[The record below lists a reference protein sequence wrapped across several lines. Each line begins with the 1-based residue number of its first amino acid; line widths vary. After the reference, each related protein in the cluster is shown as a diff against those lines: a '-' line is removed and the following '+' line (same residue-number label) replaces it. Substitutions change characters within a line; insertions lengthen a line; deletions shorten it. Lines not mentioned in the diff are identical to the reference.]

1 MTCGDLHHRVQAA
14 VNDPKYRKA
23 VMQRQHQSL
32 TQFYQT
38 SDPEALGTL
47 PEEPPMHP
55 MLARGVSQRQGQ
67 SPMRFDGSKNFFE
80 AGTHGQDF
88 SFGFWKTGI
97 PAKQRPEAISSGRIH
112 PTQSIRD
119 NPKLE
124 KVETVD
130 APRRADMQA
139 ANMGRGG
146 RRRGDYLSGNPRDDL
161 WWRLHEGVGEG
172 ALFDE
177 DPEETRDTYI
187 AKGSPRDPLWK
198 NYEGGRG
205 GGSPKTWGTPPTA
218 EELEERDKNQQQRQ
232 EAGRAQLANQ
242 MKHADPVGGQRRI
255 HEQIDAEIRKRN
267 PEVFAGKPGY
277 SSYSAVFGPP
287 LVTTGPVPQPEGV
300 PFRHPGGPYFNQGTQ
315 GMWNDRRVSR
325 V

>member
-1 MTCGDLHHRVQAA
+1 MDYASHGPPDEANSPEA
-14 VNDPKYRKA
+14 
-23 VMQRQHQSL
+23 MGIIHQS
-32 TQFYQT
+32 T
-38 SDPEALGTL
+38 SPY
-47 PEEPPMHP
+47 EPPMHP
-55 MLARGVSQRQGQ
+55 MMFRALNQRQNQ
-67 SPMRFDGSKNFFE
+67 SPMRFAESKNFFE
-80 AGTHGQDF
+80 AGTHGQEF
-88 SFGFWKTGI
+88 STNWPDSAPFESFYSPSHSQSG
-97 PAKQRPEAISSGRIH
+97 PDKQRPKAGSAGRIH
-112 PTQSIRD
+112 PTQSVGD
-119 NPKLE
+119 SPKLE

-146 RRRGDYLSGNPRDDL
+146 RRRGDYRSGNPRDDL

-177 DPEETRDTYI
+177 DPEETRDTHI
-187 AKGSPRDPLWK
+187 PQASPRDPLWK
-198 NYEGGRG
+198 NYEGSGGGDG